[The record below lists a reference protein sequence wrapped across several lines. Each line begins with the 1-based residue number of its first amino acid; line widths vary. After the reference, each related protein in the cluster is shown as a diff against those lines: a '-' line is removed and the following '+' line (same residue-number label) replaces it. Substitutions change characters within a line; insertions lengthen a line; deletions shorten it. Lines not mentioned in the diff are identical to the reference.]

1 MRRPV
6 RSALLAFDLGSTSV
20 KALLINAETGAPIA
34 IARRMTGGGAD
45 PREQD
50 ANAWWRAICA
60 ASHEALALAAAQST
74 DAIEVRGIGVDGHG
88 PSLVPVRADGSA
100 AGPVLM
106 WRDRRSADDETA
118 LEKVLGRGGWLLGE
132 LPKARWLIRERPE
145 VAAASTWLL
154 SSWDALTLRLSGE
167 AVSSF
172 WDPARSVSPA
182 QRSALLA
189 AGLDERALPPEVFP
203 GTRIGNLLPGPAAE
217 LGLQAGVPIAA
228 GMNDGLAA
236 VVGAGLIKPGLG
248 VDVGGTAGGVAV
260 AATPSEAKRITAA
273 LPGRLW
279 SGPAPAPLGD
289 GVILGGA
296 FAGTGR
302 LLEWVVTE
310 LLASDPA
317 AVPARRAELFRAAA
331 ALPLGADG
339 LMAKPISHL
348 GWSSPSSAN
357 DAFDGRT
364 EQHTAAHLVR
374 AAIEGGAL
382 AVAHLLAPAI
392 EAGLQI
398 SEMRLSGPATGAAPG
413 PLSGG
418 EPVPAP
424 LIQLRADLFGMPVVV
439 GQNAEA
445 SGAGAAALAG
455 VAAGTFA
462 NLREASEAVARP
474 AQRIEPSAIV
484 RDHAR
489 ELLQRYGALSSATGE
504 SGAGRRED

>member
-6 RSALLAFDLGSTSV
+6 HAALLAFDLGSTSV

-34 IARRMTGGGAD
+34 IARRATSGGAD
-45 PREQD
+45 AREQD
-50 ANAWWRAICA
+50 ADTWWEAICA
-60 ASHEALALAAAQST
+60 ATHEVMALASAQSP

-88 PSLVPVRADGSA
+88 PSLTPVRADGSA
-100 AGPVLM
+100 AGPALM
-106 WRDRRSADDETA
+106 WRDRRSADDEAA
-118 LEKVLGRGGWLLGE
+118 LAKILGRGGWLLGE
-132 LPKARWLIRERPE
+132 LPKARWLIRERPA

-167 AVSSF
+167 AVSAF

-203 GTRIGNLLPGPAAE
+203 GTRIGTLLPGPAAD
-217 LGLQAGVPIAA
+217 LGLPAGLPIAA

-236 VVGAGLIKPGLG
+236 VVGAGLTDPGLG

-260 AATPSEAKRITAA
+260 AATPVEAARITAA

-279 SGPAPAPLGD
+279 AGPTPAPFGD

-310 LLASDPA
+310 LLANDPA
-317 AVPARRAELFRAAA
+317 AAPARRAELFHAAA

-339 LMAKPISHL
+339 LMAKPISNL
-348 GWSSPSSAN
+348 GWSSPRSAD
-357 DAFDGRT
+357 DAFVGRT
-364 EQHTAAHLVR
+364 DQHRAAHLVR

-418 EPVPAP
+418 ESVSAP
-424 LIQLRADLFGMPVVV
+424 LIQLRADLFGVPVVI
-439 GQNAEA
+439 GQNPEA
-445 SGAGAAALAG
+445 SAAGAAALAG

-462 NLREASEAVARP
+462 NLREASHAVAAP
-474 AQRIEPSAIV
+474 AHRVEPDQRAQE
-484 RDHAR
+484 RAR
-489 ELLQRYGALSSATGE
+489 ELLQKHGELAAATGE

>member
-1 MRRPV
+1 MRRSV
-6 RSALLAFDLGSTSV
+6 RAALLAFDLGSTSV

-34 IARRMTGGGAD
+34 IARRATSGGAD
-45 PREQD
+45 AREQD
-50 ANAWWRAICA
+50 ADTWWRAICA
-60 ASHEALALAAAQST
+60 ATHEVMAQGT
-74 DAIEVRGIGVDGHG
+74 AQGPDAIEVRGIGVDGHG
-88 PSLVPVRADGSA
+88 PSLTPVRADGSA
-100 AGPVLM
+100 AGPALM
-106 WRDRRSADDETA
+106 WRDRRSADDEAA
-118 LEKVLGRGGWLLGE
+118 LATILGRGGWLLGE
-132 LPKARWLIRERPE
+132 LPKARWLIRERPA
-145 VAAASTWLL
+145 VAAAATWLL

-167 AVSSF
+167 AVSAF

-203 GTRIGNLLPGPAAE
+203 GTRIGTLLPGPAAD
-217 LGLQAGVPIAA
+217 LGLPAGLPIAA

-236 VVGAGLIKPGLG
+236 VVGAGLTEPGLG

-260 AATPSEAKRITAA
+260 ATTNAEAQRISAA

-279 SGPAPAPLGD
+279 SGPAPEPFGD

-310 LLASDPA
+310 LLANDPA
-317 AVPARRAELFRAAA
+317 AAPARRADLFHAAA

-348 GWSSPSSAN
+348 GWSSPRSAD
-357 DAFDGRT
+357 DAFVGRMDR
-364 EQHTAAHLVR
+364 HSAAHLVR

-392 EAGLQI
+392 DAGLQI

-424 LIQLRADLFGMPVVV
+424 LIQLRADLFGVPVVI
-439 GQNAEA
+439 GQNPEA
-445 SGAGAAALAG
+445 SAAGAAALAG

-462 NLREASEAVARP
+462 NLREASHAVATP
-474 AQRIEPSAIV
+474 AHRVEPDQRAQERV
-484 RDHAR
+484 R
-489 ELLQRYGALSSATGE
+489 ELLQKHGE
-504 SGAGRRED
+504 LAAAAGENGAGRRED

>member
-6 RSALLAFDLGSTSV
+6 RAALLAFDLGSTSV
-20 KALLINAETGAPIA
+20 KALLLDAESGAPIA
-34 IARRMTGGGAD
+34 IARRPTGSGPD

-50 ANAWWRAICA
+50 ADAWWRAICA
-60 ASHEALALAAAQST
+60 TSHEVMALAASRGT
-74 DAIEVRGIGVDGHG
+74 DEIEVRGIGVDGHG

-100 AGPVLM
+100 AGPALM
-106 WRDRRSADDETA
+106 WRDRRSADDEVVLA
-118 LEKVLGRGGWLLGE
+118 QILGRGGWLLGE
-132 LPKARWLIRERPE
+132 LPKARWLLRERPE

-189 AGLDERALPPEVFP
+189 AGIDERALPPEVFP
-203 GTRIGNLLPGPAAE
+203 GTRVGTLLPGPAAE
-217 LGLQAGVPIAA
+217 LGLSAGVPIAA
-228 GMNDGLAA
+228 GANDGLAA
-236 VVGAGLIKPGLG
+236 MIGAGLTKPGLG

-260 AATPSEAKRITAA
+260 AATKAEAQRITAA

-331 ALPLGADG
+331 VLPLGADG

-348 GWSSPSSAN
+348 GWSSPSSVN

-364 EQHTAAHLVR
+364 KQHTAAHLVR

-424 LIQLRADLFGMPVVV
+424 LIQLRADLFGMPVVI

-445 SGAGAAALAG
+445 SAAGAAALAG
-455 VAAGTFA
+455 VAAGSFA

-474 AQRIEPSAIV
+474 AQRIEPIEIA

-489 ELLQRYGALSSATGE
+489 ELLQRYGALSCAAGG